1 MNNLKLITN
10 FNKKFSKFINNLL
23 EKNLNKLNVD
33 NLKSLLINNKIFLSI
48 VALII
53 LFLSY
58 LSFPNIHNKEEVALE
73 IKKNLKNKLNLEF
86 NFQEDL
92 DYKFLPRPH
101 FTTNNYSINSEKDKI
116 AEIKKLKVYVSLEN
130 LFNLKNIKLNH
141 VILEDGNFN
150 LNKENYNFFYNLL
163 DSNFNDFKFQI
174 LKSNVFFRSLEN
186 EVLFINNIKNAKY
199 FFDPKEIK
207 NIVYANNE
215 IFNLP
220 YSIKVFDDKIEKT
233 IQSKKNIE
241 SLRLEIDNQTS
252 YDDTNYSGLSE
263 INLLNSKNLF
273 EYQYKNDLFEFKFFD
288 KKQNPE
294 FSYLGR
300 FNLKPFYANITGNT
314 NKLDLS
320 SLFSSYAII
329 KELLKTEILNNKNID
344 FYLII
349 SANGIKQFTDFNNVL
364 IKSKIQEGLVD
375 IDQSKMTWRNNIDF
389 EFFNSLIFVKE
400 GKLIL
405 DSNVEININNT
416 NELYKFLLTPKNLR
430 KKISKVN
437 VNFTYLF
444 HEKNIKVNNIKVDGK
459 ILEKSNFAFEDIYLK
474 ENNLQN
480 KIYFKNLLNELIKY
494 YAG

>member
-1 MNNLKLITN
+1 MNNLKLIAN

-33 NLKSLLINNKIFLSI
+33 NFKNLLINNKIFLSI
-48 VALII
+48 VAVII

-58 LSFPNIHNKEEVALE
+58 LSFPNIHNKEEVASE

-101 FTTNNYSINSEKDKI
+101 FTTNNSSINSEEDKI

-130 LFNLKNIKLNH
+130 LFSLKNIKLNH
-141 VILEDGNFN
+141 VILEEANFN
-150 LNKENYNFFYNLL
+150 LDKENYNFFYNLL
-163 DSNFNDFKFQI
+163 DGNFNDFKFEI
-174 LKSNVFFRSLEN
+174 LKSNVFYRSLEN

-199 FFDPKEIK
+199 YFDPKEIK
-207 NIVYANNE
+207 NMLDANNE

-233 IQSKKNIE
+233 IHSKINIE

-252 YDDTNYSGLSE
+252 YDDTNYLGFSE

-273 EYQYKNDLFEFKFFD
+273 EYQLKDNLFEFKFFD

-294 FSYLGR
+294 FSYKGK

-314 NKLDLS
+314 NKLNLS
-320 SLFSSYAII
+320 SLFSSNAII

-349 SANGIKQFTDFNNVL
+349 SGNSIKQFDDFKNVL
-364 IKSKIQEGLVD
+364 IKSKIQEGLLD
-375 IDQSKMTWRNNIDF
+375 IDQSKMTWKNNINF
-389 EFFNSLIFVKE
+389 EFLDSLIFVKE
-400 GKLIL
+400 GNLIL
-405 DSNVEININNT
+405 DSNLEININNT
-416 NELYKFLLTPKNLR
+416 DELYKFLLTPKNLR

-444 HEKNIKVNNIKVDGK
+444 DEKNIKVKNIKVDGK
-459 ILEKSNFAFEDIYLK
+459 TLEKSDYNFDDILLK
-474 ENNLQN
+474 DNNLQN
-480 KIYFKNLLNELIKY
+480 KIYLKNLLNEVIKNY
-494 YAG
+494 VG

>member
-1 MNNLKLITN
+1 MNNLKFIAN

-33 NLKSLLINNKIFLSI
+33 NFKNLLINNKIFLSI

-58 LSFPNIHNKEEVALE
+58 LSFPNIYNKEEVALE

-101 FTTNNYSINSEKDKI
+101 FTTNNSSINSEEDKI
-116 AEIKKLKVYVSLEN
+116 TEIKKLKVYVSLEN
-130 LFNLKNIKLNH
+130 LFSLKNIKLNH
-141 VILEDGNFN
+141 VILEEANFN
-150 LNKENYNFFYNLL
+150 LYKENYNFFYNLL
-163 DSNFNDFKFQI
+163 DGNFNDFKFEI
-174 LKSNVFFRSLEN
+174 LKSNVFYRSLEN
-186 EVLFINNIKNAKY
+186 EVLLINNIKNAKY
-199 FFDPKEIK
+199 YFDPKEIK
-207 NIVYANNE
+207 NMLDANNE

-220 YSIKVFDDKIEKT
+220 YSIKVFDDKTEKT
-233 IQSKKNIE
+233 IHSKINIE

-252 YDDTNYSGLSE
+252 YDHTNYLGFSE
-263 INLLNSKNLF
+263 INLINTKRLF
-273 EYQYKNDLFEFKFFD
+273 EYQLKDNLFEFKFFD

-294 FSYLGR
+294 FSYKGK

-314 NKLDLS
+314 NKLNLS
-320 SLFSSYAII
+320 SLFSSNAII

-349 SANGIKQFTDFNNVL
+349 SGNSIKQFDDFKNVL

-375 IDQSKMTWRNNIDF
+375 IDQSKMTWKNNINF
-389 EFFNSLIFVKE
+389 EFLDSLIFVKE
-400 GKLIL
+400 GNLIL

-416 NELYKFLLTPKNLR
+416 DELYKFLLTPKNLR

-444 HEKNIKVNNIKVDGK
+444 DEKNIKVKNIKVDGK
-459 ILEKSNFAFEDIYLK
+459 TLEKSDYNFDDILLK
-474 ENNLQN
+474 DNNLQN
-480 KIYFKNLLNELIKY
+480 KIYLKNLLNEVIKNY
-494 YAG
+494 VG

>member
-1 MNNLKLITN
+1 MNNLK
-10 FNKKFSKFINNLL
+10 FFASFYKKFNKFINNLL
-23 EKNLNKLNVD
+23 EKNLNKLNTD
-33 NLKSLLINNKIFLSI
+33 NFKSLLINNKIFLSI

-58 LSFPNIHNKEEVALE
+58 LSFPNIHNKDEVAIE

-101 FTTNNYSINSEKDKI
+101 FTTNNSSINFREDKI
-116 AEIKKLKVYVSLEN
+116 TEIKKLKIYVSLEN
-130 LFNLKNIKLNH
+130 LFSLNNIKLNH
-141 VILEDGNFN
+141 VLLEEANFN
-150 LNKENYNFFYNLL
+150 LKNDNYNFFYDLL
-163 DSNFNDFKFQI
+163 NRNFKDFKFEI
-174 LKSNVFFRSLEN
+174 SNSNVFYRNLEN

-207 NIVYANNE
+207 NIVDANNE

-220 YSIKVFDDKIEKT
+220 YSIKIFDNKIEKT
-233 IQSKKNIE
+233 IHSKINIE
-241 SLRLEIDNQTS
+241 SLRLKINNQTS
-252 YDDTNYSGLSE
+252 YANKNYLGLSE
-263 INLLNSKNLF
+263 INLINSKSFF
-273 EYQYKNDLFEFKFFD
+273 EYQIKENFFEFKFFD

-294 FSYLGR
+294 FSYKGS
-300 FNLKPFYANITGNT
+300 FNLKPFYSNITGDT
-314 NKLDLS
+314 NQLNLS
-320 SLFSSYAII
+320 PLFSSNAII
-329 KELLKTEILNNKNID
+329 KELLKTEILTNKNIN

-349 SANGIKQFTDFNNVL
+349 SGNSIKQFDDFKNVL

-375 IDQSKMTWRNNIDF
+375 IDQSKMTWKDNIDF
-389 EFFNSLIFVKE
+389 EFLNSLIFVKE

-416 NELYKFLLTPKNLR
+416 NQLYKFLLTPKNLR

-444 HEKNIKVNNIKVDGK
+444 DEKNIKIKNIRIDGK
-459 ILEKSNFAFEDIYLK
+459 TLEKSNYTFKDILLK
-474 ENNLQN
+474 ENKLQN
-480 KIYFKNLLNELIKY
+480 KIYFKNLMNEVIKN

>member
-1 MNNLKLITN
+1 MNNLKLIAN
-10 FNKKFSKFINNLL
+10 FNKKFSRFINNLL

-33 NLKSLLINNKIFLSI
+33 NFKNLLINNKIFLSI

-58 LSFPNIHNKEEVALE
+58 LSFPNIHSKEEVALE
-73 IKKNLKNKLNLEF
+73 IKKYLKSKLNLEF
-86 NFQEDL
+86 SFQEDL

-101 FTTNNYSINSEKDKI
+101 FTTNNSSINSEEDKI

-130 LFNLKNIKLNH
+130 LFSLKNIKLNH
-141 VILEDGNFN
+141 VILEEGNFN

-163 DSNFNDFKFQI
+163 DGNFNDFKFEI

-207 NIVYANNE
+207 NMFYANNE

-220 YSIKVFDDKIEKT
+220 YSIKVFDNKIEKT
-233 IQSKKNIE
+233 IHSKINIE
-241 SLRLEIDNQTS
+241 SLRLEIDNQSS
-252 YDDTNYSGLSE
+252 YDDTNYSGFSE
-263 INLLNSKNLF
+263 INLINSKNLF

-294 FSYLGR
+294 FSYKGR
-300 FNLKPFYANITGNT
+300 FNLKPFYANIIGNT

-320 SLFSSYAII
+320 PLFSPNAII

-349 SANGIKQFTDFNNVL
+349 SGNYIEKFDDFKNVL
-364 IKSKIQEGLVD
+364 IKSKIQEGLID

-389 EFFNSLIFVKE
+389 EFLNSLIFVKE

-405 DSNVEININNT
+405 DSNVEININDI

-430 KKISKVN
+430 KKISKVD
-437 VNFTYLF
+437 VNLTYLF
-444 HEKNIKVNNIKVDGK
+444 DEKNIKINNIRVDGK
-459 ILEKSNFAFEDIYLK
+459 TLEKSNYNFEDILLK

-480 KIYFKNLLNELIKY
+480 KIYLKNLLNEVIKNY
-494 YAG
+494 VG

>member
-1 MNNLKLITN
+1 MNNPKFIAS
-10 FNKKFSKFINNLL
+10 FFKKFSKFINNLL

-33 NLKSLLINNKIFLSI
+33 NFKNLLINNKIFLSI

-101 FTTNNYSINSEKDKI
+101 FTTNNSSINSQEDKI
-116 AEIKKLKVYVSLEN
+116 TEIKKLKVYVSLEN
-130 LFNLKNIKLNH
+130 LFSLKNIKLNH
-141 VILEDGNFN
+141 VILEEANFN

-163 DSNFNDFKFQI
+163 DSNFNDFKFEI
-174 LKSNVFFRSLEN
+174 LKSNVFYRSLEN

-199 FFDPKEIK
+199 YFDPNEIK
-207 NIVYANNE
+207 NMLYANNE

-220 YSIKVFDDKIEKT
+220 YSIKIFDDKIEKK
-233 IQSKKNIE
+233 INSKINLE

-252 YDDTNYSGLSE
+252 YGDTNYLGFSE
-263 INLLNSKNLF
+263 INLINNKSLF
-273 EYQYKNDLFEFKFFD
+273 EYQLKDNSFEFKFFD
-288 KKQNPE
+288 KLQNSE
-294 FSYLGR
+294 FSYLGK
-300 FNLKPFYANITGNT
+300 FNFKPFYSNIAGNT
-314 NKLDLS
+314 NKLNFS
-320 SLFSSYAII
+320 PLFSSNAII

-344 FYLII
+344 FNLNI
-349 SANGIKQFTDFNNVL
+349 SGNSIKQFDDFKNIL

-375 IDQSKMTWRNNIDF
+375 IDQSKMTWKNNINF
-389 EFFNSLIFVKE
+389 EFLDSLIFVKQ

-405 DSNVEININNT
+405 DSNVDININNT
-416 NELYKFLLTPKNLR
+416 DELYKFLLTPKNLR

-437 VNFTYLF
+437 VNFIYLF
-444 HEKNIKVNNIKVDGK
+444 DEKNIKVKNIKIDG
-459 ILEKSNFAFEDIYLK
+459 ISLEKSKYSFDDILLK

-480 KIYFKNLLNELIKY
+480 KIYLKNLLNEVIKNY
-494 YAG
+494 VG

>member
-1 MNNLKLITN
+1 MNNLKLIAN

-33 NLKSLLINNKIFLSI
+33 NFKNLLINNKIFLSI

-101 FTTNNYSINSEKDKI
+101 FTTNNSSINSEKDKI

-130 LFNLKNIKLNH
+130 LFSLKNIKLNH
-141 VILEDGNFN
+141 VILEEGNFN
-150 LNKENYNFFYNLL
+150 LNKENNNFFYNLL
-163 DSNFNDFKFQI
+163 NGNFNDFKFEI

-207 NIVYANNE
+207 NMLYANNE

-220 YSIKVFDDKIEKT
+220 YSIKVFDNKIEKT
-233 IQSKKNIE
+233 IHSKINIE

-252 YDDTNYSGLSE
+252 YDDTNYLGFSE

-294 FSYLGR
+294 FSYTGR

-314 NKLDLS
+314 NKLHLS
-320 SLFSSYAII
+320 SLFSSNAII

-349 SANGIKQFTDFNNVL
+349 SGNSIKQFADFKNVL

-375 IDQSKMTWRNNIDF
+375 IDQSKMTWKNNIDF
-389 EFFNSLIFVKE
+389 EFLDSLIFVKE

-405 DSNVEININNT
+405 DSNVEININNAD
-416 NELYKFLLTPKNLR
+416 ELYKFLLTPKNLR

-437 VNFTYLF
+437 INFTYLF
-444 HEKNIKVNNIKVDGK
+444 DEKNIKVKNIKVDGK
-459 ILEKSNFAFEDIYLK
+459 TLEKSDYTSDDILLK
-474 ENNLQN
+474 DNNLQN
-480 KIYFKNLLNELIKY
+480 KIYLKNLLNEVIKNY
-494 YAG
+494 VG